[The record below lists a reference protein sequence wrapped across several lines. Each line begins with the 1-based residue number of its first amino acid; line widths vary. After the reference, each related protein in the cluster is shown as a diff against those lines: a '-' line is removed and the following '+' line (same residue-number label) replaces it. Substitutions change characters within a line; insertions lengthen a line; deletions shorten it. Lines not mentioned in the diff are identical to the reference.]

1 MSGTFPHSSDGQFHG
16 GPAAVVPATHPDFIP
31 LRDGLIIGRGRES
44 GVRIASPEISRT
56 HTAVERAG
64 DGWQLR
70 DLDSRTGT
78 RANGRLFRSHVL
90 VFGDVVEIGPC
101 SFRFDGAQLVRVRE
115 KSGVGVRAESIVK
128 TVRGRTILHGISLEI
143 APGTFTGILGA
154 SGASGAGKSTL
165 LDCVSG
171 IRPFSSGTVR
181 FGGKELRAFLGEGA
195 AACGY
200 VPQDDIVHTELA
212 VADALRFA
220 ARLRLPG
227 DVAPAEIEKL
237 VQQTIA
243 QLGLRERAQVEIAR
257 LSGGQRKRVSIAA
270 EVLARP
276 AVLFLDEPSS
286 GLDPATESKLMELL
300 RELANLG
307 CTVICTTHVME
318 NVYLFD
324 QLLVV
329 AGGRLAFTGTPAAAR
344 AHFGIERFAT
354 LYDRIEEMPAEEW
367 AEKCPAP
374 APRTPA
380 PAPDSSPRAKPA
392 APAYFR
398 IVLARL
404 WRIVS
409 ANPRNL
415 ALLLGQPVVI
425 GLLVAWMADTV
436 SFKLFLAWLATFW
449 FGCSNAAQEI
459 IKELPIYRR
468 ERLVG
473 LGRNAYLLTKFSFW
487 SAATFLQAALLYICI
502 QFGPKTLTGSAE
514 WQLASLAA
522 TALVGVAIGS
532 AISALVRTTTQA
544 VMLVPLILLPQI
556 VFSGY
561 VLPSFAVQGA
571 KKTLCEI
578 MPSYSS
584 QRVMDVS
591 LFWREKL
598 APDYLR
604 EHAVAFKNVDP
615 DQHWKPGEIFDDP
628 QLAQRALG
636 KLLAWTALS
645 YLTALVALA
654 FKERAD

>member
-1 MSGTFPHSSDGQFHG
+1 MDGSSTIGW
-16 GPAAVVPATHPDFIP
+16 PEIIP
-31 LRDGLIIGRGRES
+31 LRDGLIIGRGREAEV
-44 GVRIASPEISRT
+44 GIASPEVSRR
-56 HTAVERAG
+56 HAGIERTGA
-64 DGWQLR
+64 GWQIR

-90 VFGDVVEIGPC
+90 VLGDVLEIGPC

-115 KSGVGVRAESIVK
+115 KSGVGVRAEGVVK
-128 TVRGRTILHGISLEI
+128 TVRGRAILHGITLAV
-143 APGTFTGILGA
+143 APGTFTGIL
-154 SGASGAGKSTL
+154 GASGAGKSTL

-171 IRPFSSGTVR
+171 IRPLTAGTVR
-181 FGGKELRAFLGEGA
+181 FGGKELRAFLDGGA

-200 VPQDDIVHTELA
+200 VPQDDIVHTELT
-212 VADALRFA
+212 VAEALRFA

-237 VQQTIA
+237 VEQTIA
-243 QLGLRERAQVEIAR
+243 QLGLSARAQVGVAR

-344 AHFGIERFAT
+344 EHFGIERFAT
-354 LYDRIEEMPAEEW
+354 LYDRIEAEPAEAW

-374 APRTPA
+374 MPPTAAPEPA
-380 PAPDSSPRAKPA
+380 ASPRVKTI

-398 IVLARL
+398 IVLERL

-415 ALLLGQPVVI
+415 ALLLGQPVII

-487 SAATFLQAALLYICI
+487 SAATFAQAALLYICI

-571 KKTLCEI
+571 KKTICEM

-584 QRVMDVS
+584 QRIMDVS
-591 LFWREKL
+591 LFWQEKL

-604 EHAVAFKNVDP
+604 EHALAFKNIDP
-615 DQHWKPGEIFDDP
+615 GQHLKPGDTFDDP
-628 QLAQRALG
+628 QLAQRALAR
-636 KLLAWTALS
+636 LLAWTGLS
-645 YLTALVALA
+645 YLTALIALA
-654 FKERAD
+654 FKERVE

>member
-1 MSGTFPHSSDGQFHG
+1 MSGTFPHSRGEQSKD
-16 GPAAVVPATHPDFIP
+16 GPATAAPGAFPDFIP
-31 LRDGLIIGRGRES
+31 LRDGLVIGRGREAE
-44 GVRIASPEISRT
+44 VCIASPEVSRR
-56 HTAVERAG
+56 HAGVESAAG
-64 DGWQLR
+64 GWQLR

-78 RANGRLFRSHVL
+78 RANGRLFRSHLL

-101 SFRFDGAQLVRVRE
+101 SFRFDGAQLVHVRE

-128 TVRGRTILHGISLEI
+128 NVGGRTILHGISLEI

-154 SGASGAGKSTL
+154 SGAGKSTL
-165 LDCVSG
+165 LDCISG
-171 IRPFSSGTVR
+171 IRPLSSGTVL

-227 DVAPAEIEKL
+227 DVVPAEIEKL
-237 VQQTIA
+237 VAQTIA
-243 QLGLRERAQVEIAR
+243 QLGLRERAQLEIAR

-329 AGGRLAFTGTPAAAR
+329 AGGRLAFSGTPAAAR
-344 AHFGIERFAT
+344 EHFGIERFAT
-354 LYDRIEEMPAEEW
+354 LYDRIEELPAEEW
-367 AEKCPAP
+367 AEKCPLP
-374 APRTPA
+374 APHAPA
-380 PAPDSSPRAKPA
+380 PAPAASQRAKTA

-415 ALLLGQPVVI
+415 ALLLGQPVII

-473 LGRNAYLLTKFSFW
+473 LGRNAYLLTKFTFW
-487 SAATFLQAALLYICI
+487 SAATFLQAALLYVCI
-502 QFGPKTLTGSAE
+502 HFGPKALTGSAE

-604 EHAVAFKNVDP
+604 EHAVAFKNVDSSA
-615 DQHWKPGEIFDDP
+615 HWKPGATFDNP
-628 QLAQRALG
+628 TLAQHALA
-636 KLLAWTALS
+636 KLLAWTGLC

-654 FKERAD
+654 FKERVD

>member
-1 MSGTFPHSSDGQFHG
+1 MPGTFPHSSDDQLRG
-16 GPAAVVPATHPDFIP
+16 GPGAAVPCIPPDFIS
-31 LRDGLIIGRGRES
+31 LSDGLIIGRGREA
-44 GVRIASPEISRT
+44 GVRIASPEVSRT

-64 DGWQLR
+64 EGWQLR
-70 DLDSRTGT
+70 DLESRTGT

-115 KSGVGVRAESIVK
+115 KSGVGVRAEGIVK
-128 TVRGRTILHGISLEI
+128 TVRGRTILHGISLGI
-143 APGTFTGILGA
+143 APGTFTGIL
-154 SGASGAGKSTL
+154 GASGAGKSTL

-171 IRPFSSGTVR
+171 IRPFSSGLVR
-181 FGGKELRAFLGEGA
+181 FGGKELRAFLSEGA

-237 VQQTIA
+237 VEQTIA
-243 QLGLRERAQVEIAR
+243 QLGLRERANVEIAR

-329 AGGRLAFTGTPAAAR
+329 AGGRLAFSGTPAAAR
-344 AHFGIERFAT
+344 EHFGIERFAT
-354 LYDRIEEMPAEEW
+354 LYDRIEELPAEEW
-367 AEKCPAP
+367 AAKCPAP
-374 APRTPA
+374 VVPA
-380 PAPDSSPRAKPA
+380 A
-392 APAYFR
+392 APAASTASLRAKTVAPPYFR
-398 IVLARL
+398 IVLERL

-584 QRVMDVS
+584 QRIMDVS
-591 LFWREKL
+591 IFWREKL

-615 DQHWKPGEIFDDP
+615 DRHWKPGDTFDDP
-628 QLAQRALG
+628 QLAQRALA
-636 KLLAWTALS
+636 KLLAWIALS
-645 YLTALVALA
+645 YLTSLIALA
-654 FKERAD
+654 SKERVD